1 MRTSRNFY
9 SRYVNKNNYAATLIP
24 LILIVFSIIF
34 YFGRFDSGTFL
45 NDIRAKSIDSVHVIA
60 SIVSSPVSL
69 IKDGL
74 ISIYDIQNVYE
85 ENKKFKEMQLVD
97 SASFQEMVSMKLKI
111 AQYEKLLNASSDIK
125 FDFTTSRIVGD
136 FSNNFNGTLIINAGK
151 EESIEP
157 DMPVLGSSAIIG
169 RISHVSENLSRVL
182 LLSNVNSRI
191 PVIIS
196 DEGYDGIL
204 IGQGRENPTVK
215 FIEDIEKISIGD
227 LVTTSGKGGIFPPFQ
242 LIGQVVGKRTHEIDI
257 SLFEDITSLSHVKLL
272 NYTLE
277 NES

>member
-1 MRTSRNFY
+1 M
-9 SRYVNKNNYAATLIP
+9 
-24 LILIVFSIIF
+24 
-34 YFGRFDSGTFL
+34 
-45 NDIRAKSIDSVHVIA
+45 
-60 SIVSSPVSL
+60 
-69 IKDGL
+69 
-74 ISIYDIQNVYE
+74 
-85 ENKKFKEMQLVD
+85 
-97 SASFQEMVSMKLKI
+97 
-111 AQYEKLLNASSDIK
+111 
-125 FDFTTSRIVGD
+125 
-136 FSNNFNGTLIINAGK
+136 
-151 EESIEP
+151 
-157 DMPVLGSSAIIG
+157 DMPVSGSSAIIG

-242 LIGQVVGKRTHEIDI
+242 LIGQVVGKNNEIEI
-257 SLFEDITSLSHVKLL
+257 NLFEDITSLSHVKLL
-272 NYTLE
+272 NYKLE

>member
-9 SRYVNKNNYAATLIP
+9 SRYVSKNNYAATLIP

-34 YFGRFDSGTFL
+34 YFGRFDSSIFL
-45 NDIRAKSIDSVHVIA
+45 NDIRAKSINSVHVIA

-69 IKDGL
+69 IKDGF

-85 ENKKFKEMQLVD
+85 ENKKFKEMQLLD

-111 AQYEKLLNASSDIK
+111 SQYERLLNASSDIK
-125 FDFTTSRIVGD
+125 FDFITSRIVGD

-151 EESIEP
+151 EENVEL
-157 DMPVLGSSAIIG
+157 DMPVSGSSAIVG

-196 DEGYDGIL
+196 DEGYDGVL
-204 IGQGRENPTVK
+204 IGQGRENPIVK
-215 FIEDIEKISIGD
+215 FVEDIEKISIGD

-242 LIGQVVGKRTHEIDI
+242 LIGQVVGKKDNEIEI
-257 SLFEDITSLSHVKLL
+257 NLFEDITSLSHVKLL
-272 NYTLE
+272 NYKLE